1 MHDCEHVIDIV
12 IVPNGDEQQEL
23 FDEKQKFIYTVF
35 EEKVLTNIGKALVRK
50 YERSYDAQKIYK
62 VVTCLLKRIYPSHN

>member
-35 EEKVLTNIGKALVRK
+35 EEKVLTNIGKALV
-50 YERSYDAQKIYK
+50 SAL
-62 VVTCLLKRIYPSHN
+62 C